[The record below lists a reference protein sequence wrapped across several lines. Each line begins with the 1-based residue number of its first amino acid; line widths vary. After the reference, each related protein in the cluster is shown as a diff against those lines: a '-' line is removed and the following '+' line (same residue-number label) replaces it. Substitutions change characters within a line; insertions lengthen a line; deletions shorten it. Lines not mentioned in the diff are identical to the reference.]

1 MKRFLLNSLIAMAV
15 MIVGTISAFAEEYVI
30 SPSAVTTINPSDV
43 DVNYYDASATSWRC
57 SQSALSGTSF
67 KGVSG
72 SSYMGPILIMQI
84 DLAQLDG
91 LTIQEA
97 VLSYDSKCTV
107 SGKNSN
113 VTLASMTADWDP
125 TTVTFTGIAADAG
138 AVQISAGT
146 GQNVGTSTKNLKED
160 VLNAVKDMAGKKV
173 AFAIYTY
180 TAREQEISNIKL
192 TVKAISASASADVQ
206 LKYMC
211 GEAEVKTATIIGT
224 IGNTVSLSA
233 AEKANF
239 VLDGKKY
246 IYVSDNAADVTVA
259 AEGTVVIINV
269 READIYNYSIVS
281 SQGGVVAT
289 GTGFEG
295 DAVEV
300 GYPRYQ
306 LIDGTLYEAP
316 KTNDSKKQYR
326 VTVNLTQDNV
336 SVNMIYN
343 SVKENIAFYQ
353 EAEDIEG
360 LTKVTYGN
368 VAVRA
373 SNALAA
379 KADEDKVITTLPA
392 GKYAINAGVFSSAK
406 SPAYVIKI
414 GVGSDTYEAPVTA
427 VNNSEV
433 KSGEY
438 NVAEGTEI
446 VLYAEGM
453 GDNNALDYIYI
464 QKTGEY
470 EAPEPEVATIT
481 ITKGEKV
488 ITVASSN
495 NTYALQ
501 TKFAPMSSLDE
512 GETPESV
519 VLEILDQMD
528 GAFSSAQEF
537 NDYYVEYTTKG
548 EKEID
553 IEGMEEVFPGEKFFI
568 SACNI
573 AWSPKEGK
581 PVLASNVAVDYYDV
595 PVPQEPEDEIVLDVV
610 DPDVSDTEIW
620 NIYDNEDYKVYF
632 DIVKNLPLDPSR
644 TYTLEDMDPKYSYI
658 YSKNDIVTNE
668 FGTKNWQKYEYTSA
682 NVKIGA
688 NNELVAVVEAKN
700 GENVIKGKFVFTNPE
715 VITVTLNGETKFD
728 ADADAYAVSAKNKGS
743 ELKADYSVQFGV
755 KAEAYESKTTFTEE
769 DLMTNGNSIRV
780 ATKETKIVSA
790 NITLTVGAESQTFEG
805 TVVGADEK
813 TYAINVTTNIPSKEA
828 KKETVDFGAVLEVSE
843 DEGDIK
849 LVAENDD
856 AKFVGY
862 ITVNPVTTDVPSG
875 EYELLSYTKYG
886 VNSDFGYMLDA
897 VEDGKV
903 TVTNNE
909 GEISIVAT
917 FKQNNVEYTVSA
929 KAGAPEPEPE
939 MATITITKGEKVITV
954 TSSNE
959 TYALQAKFAPMSSL
973 EEGQTPET
981 VVLAILDEMDGA
993 FSSAQEFNDY
1003 YVQYATKGE
1012 KEIDL
1017 EGIEE
1022 VYPGEKL
1029 FFAACNIAWSPKE
1042 GKPVLA
1048 SNIAV
1053 EYYDVPAP
1061 KPENTELT
1069 KDMFFTWT
1077 SAGAD
1082 AEHAE
1087 DQSKTWCDYVLNQS
1101 TGMPYGNGNV
1111 DWMQYADISAY
1122 EHLVVT
1128 ATAGTPRFFL
1138 NRKTANGQAPNDA
1151 IDTNNG
1157 DHFAAYVQKVDNGD
1171 GSFNFILDI
1180 AKIVSEQGFAHLNV
1194 IKGGNWA
1201 DTTVTKMLLVN
1212 GEIPTGISNA
1222 TISSA
1227 MKVGK
1232 FVENGKVVIVKNGKK
1247 FSVSG
1252 AQMK

>member
-72 SSYMGPILIMQI
+72 SSYAGPILIMQI

-281 SQGGVVAT
+281 SQGGVVAA

-495 NTYALQ
+495 ETYALQ
-501 TKFAPMSSLDE
+501 TKFASMSSLDE
-512 GETPESV
+512 GKTPESV

-528 GAFSSAQEF
+528 GAFSSAQDF
-537 NDYYVEYTTKG
+537 NDYYVEYATKG

-553 IEGMEEVFPGEKFFI
+553 IEGMEEVYPGEKFFI

-610 DPDVSDTEIW
+610 DADVKATEVY
-620 NIYDNEDYKVYF
+620 NIYENEDYKVYF

-644 TYTLEDMDPKYSYI
+644 TYTLEDMDTDWSYI
-658 YSKNDIVTNE
+658 YNKNEIVDGDN
-668 FGTKNWQKYEYTSA
+668 GIGWKKYKYTSA
-682 NVKIGA
+682 SVKIGA
-688 NNELVAVVEAKN
+688 NNELEAILEAKN
-700 GENVIKGKFVFTNPE
+700 GDDVIKGKFVFNNPE
-715 VITVTLNGETKFD
+715 TITVTLNGETEYLAEFG
-728 ADADAYAVSAKNKGS
+728 AYSVSAKNIGS
-743 ELKADYSVQFGV
+743 AVKEDYAVQFAI
-755 KAEAYESKTTFTEE
+755 KAEAYESKTTFTVD
-769 DLMTNGNSIRV
+769 DLMARGNSI
-780 ATKETKIVSA
+780 KIAAGAEDKIEEA
-790 NITLTVGAESQTFEG
+790 NITLTVDGDTQTYTGEI
-805 TVVGADEK
+805 VGYSDQK
-813 TYAINVTTNIPSKEA
+813 YYINITTNVPSKEA
-828 KKETVDFGAVLEVSE
+828 KKITVDFGAVLEVSE

-886 VNSDFGYMLDA
+886 ANSAFGYMLDA
-897 VEDGKV
+897 IENGKV
-903 TVTNNE
+903 TVTNAD
-909 GEISIVAT
+909 GDFSIVAT
-917 FKQNNVEYTVSA
+917 FKQNGAEYTVNA
-929 KAGAPEPEPE
+929 KLGTPEPEPE
-939 MATITITKGEKVITV
+939 MATVTITKGAKSITV
-954 TSSNE
+954 TSSNN
-959 TYALQAKFAPMSSL
+959 TYALYTKFNSVEWL
-973 EEGQTPET
+973 EGQAPEDY
-981 VVLAILDEMDGA
+981 VRDVIDMLDGQ
-993 FSSAQEFNDY
+993 FSSAEEFNDY

-1012 KEIDL
+1012 KEFDL
-1017 EGIEE
+1017 EGMEE
-1022 VYPGEKL
+1022 YYPGEKW
-1029 FFAACNIAWSPKE
+1029 FIAACNIAWSPKE
-1042 GKPVLA
+1042 RKPILA

-1082 AEHAE
+1082 AQHAE